1 MFRAF
6 IPSSNLQTERHLN
19 RHCRR
24 RTITCPIPYA
34 AAYTFLLAS
43 LEYRCPEADTT
54 APQSSS
60 AQGSG
65 NDPEH
70 FAG

>member
-6 IPSSNLQTERHLN
+6 IPSSNLETERPRNCL
-19 RHCRR
+19 RR
-24 RTITCPIPYA
+24 PIPRTIPHATAYA
-34 AAYTFLLAS
+34 FLLAS

-54 APQSSS
+54 APKSSS

-65 NDPEH
+65 NDPEY
-70 FAG
+70 FA